1 MFFIKSCIPFLSI
14 LLYTYFILRTT
25 VPCSSFYSH
34 NTMYILL
41 QKEETLMIY
50 GYMRVSTTGQTK
62 GNSFEEQE
70 RLLRKNGATE
80 LYQDAFTGTRT
91 DRPNFTILL
100 NKLQEGDTLVITKLD
115 RFARNTAEGLN
126 VIQHLLERGVKVN
139 ILNMGTID
147 TTPTGKLILTVMLAF
162 AEFERDMIV
171 QRTTE
176 GKAIARTKDNFI
188 EGRPPKYDE
197 ATLQAAMSL
206 LEKYNYREVAAIT
219 GISKSTL
226 YRMRNKLVNSGQ
238 AKNIK
243 ENSDKP

>member
-1 MFFIKSCIPFLSI
+1 
-14 LLYTYFILRTT
+14 
-25 VPCSSFYSH
+25 
-34 NTMYILL
+34 
-41 QKEETLMIY
+41 MIY

-226 YRMRNKLVNSGQ
+226 YRMRNKQ
-238 AKNIK
+238 FKTHTEK
-243 ENSDKP
+243 SDNP

>member
-1 MFFIKSCIPFLSI
+1 
-14 LLYTYFILRTT
+14 
-25 VPCSSFYSH
+25 
-34 NTMYILL
+34 
-41 QKEETLMIY
+41 MIY
-50 GYMRVSTTGQTK
+50 GYMRVSTAGQSK

-100 NKLQEGDTLVITKLD
+100 NKLQDGDTLVITKLD

-176 GKAIARTKDNFI
+176 GKAIARTKDNFV

-197 ATLQAAMSL
+197 DTVEAALEL
-206 LEKYNYREVAAIT
+206 LEHYNYREVAAIT

-226 YRMRNKLVNSGQ
+226 YRLHNKQHSQKKQHNNQNVN
-238 AKNIK
+238 K
-243 ENSDKP
+243 EVSDNP

>member
-1 MFFIKSCIPFLSI
+1 
-14 LLYTYFILRTT
+14 
-25 VPCSSFYSH
+25 
-34 NTMYILL
+34 
-41 QKEETLMIY
+41 MIY

-226 YRMRNKLVNSGQ
+226 YRMRNKLISSGQ
-238 AKNIK
+238 TKNME

>member
-1 MFFIKSCIPFLSI
+1 
-14 LLYTYFILRTT
+14 
-25 VPCSSFYSH
+25 
-34 NTMYILL
+34 
-41 QKEETLMIY
+41 MIY

-226 YRMRNKLVNSGQ
+226 YRMRNKLISSGQ
-238 AKNIK
+238 AKNIG

>member
-1 MFFIKSCIPFLSI
+1 
-14 LLYTYFILRTT
+14 
-25 VPCSSFYSH
+25 
-34 NTMYILL
+34 
-41 QKEETLMIY
+41 MIY

-238 AKNIK
+238 TKNME

>member
-1 MFFIKSCIPFLSI
+1 
-14 LLYTYFILRTT
+14 
-25 VPCSSFYSH
+25 
-34 NTMYILL
+34 
-41 QKEETLMIY
+41 MIY

-226 YRMRNKLVNSGQ
+226 YRMRNKLISSGQ
-238 AKNIK
+238 AKNME

>member
-1 MFFIKSCIPFLSI
+1 
-14 LLYTYFILRTT
+14 
-25 VPCSSFYSH
+25 
-34 NTMYILL
+34 
-41 QKEETLMIY
+41 MIY
-50 GYMRVSTTGQTK
+50 GYMRVSTAAQSK
-62 GNSFEEQE
+62 GNSLEEQE

-176 GKAIARTKDNFI
+176 GKAIARTKDNFV
-188 EGRPPKYDE
+188 EGRPPKYDDDTVE
-197 ATLQAAMSL
+197 AALAL
-206 LEKYNYREVAAIT
+206 LEHYNYRDVASIT

-226 YRMRNKLVNSGQ
+226 YRLHNKQRKQQKLHNNEEV
-238 AKNIK
+238 
-243 ENSDKP
+243 SDNP

>member
-1 MFFIKSCIPFLSI
+1 
-14 LLYTYFILRTT
+14 
-25 VPCSSFYSH
+25 
-34 NTMYILL
+34 
-41 QKEETLMIY
+41 MIY

-226 YRMRNKLVNSGQ
+226 YRMRNKLINSDQ
-238 AKNIK
+238 AKNTE

>member
-1 MFFIKSCIPFLSI
+1 
-14 LLYTYFILRTT
+14 
-25 VPCSSFYSH
+25 
-34 NTMYILL
+34 
-41 QKEETLMIY
+41 MIY
-50 GYMRVSTTGQTK
+50 GYMRVSTAAQSK
-62 GNSFEEQE
+62 GNSLEEQE

-91 DRPNFTILL
+91 DRPNFTIPL

-176 GKAIARTKDNFI
+176 GKAIARTKDNFV
-188 EGRPPKYDE
+188 EGRPPKYDDDTVE
-197 ATLQAAMSL
+197 AALAL
-206 LEKYNYREVAAIT
+206 LEHYNYREVASIT

-226 YRMRNKLVNSGQ
+226 YRLHNKQRKQQNQ
-238 AKNIK
+238 HNNK
-243 ENSDKP
+243 ESNKEVSDNP

>member
-1 MFFIKSCIPFLSI
+1 
-14 LLYTYFILRTT
+14 
-25 VPCSSFYSH
+25 
-34 NTMYILL
+34 
-41 QKEETLMIY
+41 MIY
-50 GYMRVSTTGQTK
+50 GYMRVSTTGQSK
-62 GNSFEEQE
+62 GNIFEEQE

-100 NKLQEGDTLVITKLD
+100 NKLQDGDTLVITKLD

-176 GKAIARTKDNFI
+176 GKAIARTKDNFV

-197 ATLQAAMSL
+197 NTIQAAMSL

-226 YRMRNKLVNSGQ
+226 YRMHSKYTRAEKTLCNTENS
-238 AKNIK
+238 NH

>member
-1 MFFIKSCIPFLSI
+1 
-14 LLYTYFILRTT
+14 
-25 VPCSSFYSH
+25 
-34 NTMYILL
+34 
-41 QKEETLMIY
+41 MIY
-50 GYMRVSTTGQTK
+50 GYMRVSTAAQSK
-62 GNSFEEQE
+62 GNSLEEQE

-176 GKAIARTKDNFI
+176 GKAIARTKDNFV
-188 EGRPPKYDE
+188 EGRPPKYDDDTVE
-197 ATLQAAMSL
+197 AALAL
-206 LEKYNYREVAAIT
+206 LEHYNYREVASIT

-226 YRMRNKLVNSGQ
+226 YRLHNKQRKQQKLHNNEEV
-238 AKNIK
+238 
-243 ENSDKP
+243 SDNP

>member
-1 MFFIKSCIPFLSI
+1 M
-14 LLYTYFILRTT
+14 
-25 VPCSSFYSH
+25 
-34 NTMYILL
+34 
-41 QKEETLMIY
+41 
-50 GYMRVSTTGQTK
+50 
-62 GNSFEEQE
+62 
-70 RLLRKNGATE
+70 RKNGATE

-100 NKLQEGDTLVITKLD
+100 NKLEFGDTLVITKLD

-126 VIQHLLERGVKVN
+126 VIQHLLDRGVKVN

-176 GKAIARTKDNFI
+176 GKAIARTKEDFV
-188 EGRPPKYDE
+188 EGRPPKFDDE
-197 ATLQAAMSL
+197 TLEAAMEL
-206 LEKYNYREVAAIT
+206 LEYYSYREVAEIT

-226 YRMRNKLVNSGQ
+226 YRIRH
-238 AKNIK
+238 KNAETDHI
-243 ENSDKP
+243 P

>member
-1 MFFIKSCIPFLSI
+1 
-14 LLYTYFILRTT
+14 
-25 VPCSSFYSH
+25 
-34 NTMYILL
+34 
-41 QKEETLMIY
+41 MIY

-226 YRMRNKLVNSGQ
+226 YRMRNKLINSGQ
-238 AKNIK
+238 AKNIE

>member
-1 MFFIKSCIPFLSI
+1 
-14 LLYTYFILRTT
+14 
-25 VPCSSFYSH
+25 
-34 NTMYILL
+34 
-41 QKEETLMIY
+41 MIY

-206 LEKYNYREVAAIT
+206 LEKYNYREVATIT

-226 YRMRNKLVNSGQ
+226 YRMRNKLINSGQ
-238 AKNIK
+238 AKNIE

>member
-1 MFFIKSCIPFLSI
+1 
-14 LLYTYFILRTT
+14 
-25 VPCSSFYSH
+25 
-34 NTMYILL
+34 
-41 QKEETLMIY
+41 MIY
-50 GYMRVSTTGQTK
+50 GYMRVSTNGQSK

-70 RLLRKNGATE
+70 RMLRKNGATE

-91 DRPNFTILL
+91 DRPNFTKLL
-100 NKLQEGDTLVITKLD
+100 NKLESGDTLVITKLD
-115 RFARNTAEGLN
+115 RFARNTSEGLN
-126 VIQHLLERGVKVN
+126 VIQHLLDRGIKVN

-176 GKAIARTKDNFI
+176 GKAIARTKDDFV

-197 ATLQAAMSL
+197 ETLRSAFYL
-206 LEKYNYREVAAIT
+206 LDEYNYSYREVAAIT

-226 YRMRNKLVNSGQ
+226 HRLHKNS
-238 AKNIK
+238 KTHRP
-243 ENSDKP
+243 EEPDEL

>member
-1 MFFIKSCIPFLSI
+1 
-14 LLYTYFILRTT
+14 
-25 VPCSSFYSH
+25 
-34 NTMYILL
+34 
-41 QKEETLMIY
+41 MIY
-50 GYMRVSTTGQTK
+50 GYMRVSTAAQSK
-62 GNSFEEQE
+62 GNSLEEQE

-115 RFARNTAEGLN
+115 RFAHNTAEGLN

-176 GKAIARTKDNFI
+176 GKAIARTKDNFV
-188 EGRPPKYDE
+188 EGRPPKYDDDTVE
-197 ATLQAAMSL
+197 AALAL
-206 LEKYNYREVAAIT
+206 LELYNYREVAAIT

-226 YRMRNKLVNSGQ
+226 YRLHNKQRKQQKLHNNEEV
-238 AKNIK
+238 
-243 ENSDKP
+243 SDNP

>member
-1 MFFIKSCIPFLSI
+1 
-14 LLYTYFILRTT
+14 
-25 VPCSSFYSH
+25 
-34 NTMYILL
+34 
-41 QKEETLMIY
+41 MIY

-197 ATLQAAMSL
+197 ATLQVAMSL
-206 LEKYNYREVAAIT
+206 FEKYNYREVAAIT
-219 GISKSTL
+219 CISKSTL
-226 YRMRNKLVNSGQ
+226 YRMRNKLISSGQ
-238 AKNIK
+238 AKNIG

>member
-1 MFFIKSCIPFLSI
+1 
-14 LLYTYFILRTT
+14 
-25 VPCSSFYSH
+25 
-34 NTMYILL
+34 
-41 QKEETLMIY
+41 MIY
-50 GYMRVSTTGQTK
+50 GYMRVSTAAQSK
-62 GNSFEEQE
+62 GNSLEEQE

-100 NKLQEGDTLVITKLD
+100 NKLQDGDTLVITKLD

-176 GKAIARTKDNFI
+176 GKAIARTKDNFV
-188 EGRPPKYDE
+188 EGRPPKYDDDTVE
-197 ATLQAAMSL
+197 AALAL
-206 LEKYNYREVAAIT
+206 LELYNYREVAAIT

-226 YRMRNKLVNSGQ
+226 YRLHNKQRKQQKLHNNEEV
-238 AKNIK
+238 
-243 ENSDKP
+243 SDNP

>member
-25 VPCSSFYSH
+25 VPCSSFYFH
-34 NTMYILL
+34 NTIYILL
-41 QKEETLMIY
+41 QKEETIMIY

>member
-1 MFFIKSCIPFLSI
+1 
-14 LLYTYFILRTT
+14 
-25 VPCSSFYSH
+25 
-34 NTMYILL
+34 
-41 QKEETLMIY
+41 MIY
-50 GYMRVSTTGQTK
+50 GYMRVSTAAQSK
-62 GNSFEEQE
+62 GNSLEEQE

-100 NKLQEGDTLVITKLD
+100 NKLQGGDTLVITKLD

-176 GKAIARTKDNFI
+176 GKATARTKDNFV
-188 EGRPPKYDE
+188 EGRPPKYDDDTVE
-197 ATLQAAMSL
+197 AALAL
-206 LEKYNYREVAAIT
+206 LEHYNYREVTSIT

-226 YRMRNKLVNSGQ
+226 YRLHNKQRKQQNQ
-238 AKNIK
+238 HNNK
-243 ENSDKP
+243 ESNKEVSDNP